1 MGGRSVKIT
10 ADTNVLVR
18 TVVQDDPAQA
28 ATAQVLLQRATTIA
42 VPVPVFCEFAWVLNR
57 TYGYQDD
64 EIAEAI
70 GAIVEIETLVTDF
83 PAVDAGLAVLRA
95 GGDFADGAIAYQ
107 GERLGGSVFASFD
120 RKAVARL
127 RDRRAAA
134 ADPTELIAGGA

>member
-1 MGGRSVKIT
+1 MKIT

-28 ATAQVLLQRATTIA
+28 TTAQALLQRATIIA

-57 TYGYQDD
+57 TYGYRED

-70 GAIVEIETLVTDF
+70 GVIVEIETLVTDF

-95 GGDFADGAIAYQ
+95 GGDFADGVIAYQ

-120 RKAVARL
+120 RNAVARL
-127 RDRRAAA
+127 RGRRAAA
-134 ADPTELIAGGA
+134 ADPAELIAGGA